1 MTKNA
6 LPVITEEEMERIRIE
21 AMDFAGIGLYRYR
34 GDGTV
39 VFMDHGAMQILD
51 IVDRFPSPKAVI
63 GHNIAELINYMGSP
77 GQLRSEIRKHGHIHN
92 YRYLFETLS
101 GKQRWALHDSYIVKK
116 PDSDEEYFQVIIR
129 DITELVKMQE
139 ELDIERERL
148 AVTLRSIGD
157 GVISTDV
164 QGRVVLLN
172 REAEKLTGWTQAEA
186 MGKPLPEVFQ
196 IVNEYSRE
204 TVPNPVDKVLAEGV
218 VVGLANHTIL
228 ISRDGTERPI
238 ADSGAPIFDRQSQV
252 IGVVLVF
259 RDVAQ
264 EREIED
270 ARQRADKLE
279 SIGILAGGIAHDF
292 NNYLTG
298 IIGNISLA
306 RLDLAGTGNSE
317 IVSLLVDAE
326 KCSQLAKRLTG
337 QLLTFSKGGEPVREP
352 VDLAKLLRST
362 AGFCLTGS
370 PVELKLEL
378 PDDLWPADVDE
389 GQVNQLV
396 DNLVINAKQA
406 MPEGGCLTV
415 TADNVQLGQ
424 EEIDDCPAGRYV
436 RIRFA
441 DTGPGIAP
449 HYRAKVFDPYF
460 TTKQNGSGIG
470 LTSCYSIAKRHNG
483 YISVDSIL
491 GKGTIFTVY
500 LPATES
506 MDDTAPAPEP
516 PDSNR
521 AQVRILLMDDKE
533 FVREICRRQLE
544 SLGHD
549 VTCVASGEEAIDVY
563 MQARDEQRPFDLLI
577 FDLTIPGGMGGVPT
591 LAKLKKMDANVRAIA
606 ASGYSNDPVMADPEA
621 YGFIK
626 SLYKPFSLDT
636 LASVL
641 ASVLPS

>member
-51 IVDRFPSPKAVI
+51 IVDRFPSPEAVI
-63 GHNIAELINYMGSP
+63 GHNIAELINYMGAP
-77 GQLRSEIRKHGHIHN
+77 GQLRSEIRKHGHIRN

-139 ELDIERERL
+139 ELDAERERL

-204 TVPNPVDKVLAEGV
+204 TVANPVDKVLREGA

-238 ADSGAPIFDRQSQV
+238 ADSGAPIFDRQSQI

-259 RDVAQ
+259 RNVAH

-326 KCSQLAKRLTG
+326 KCSQMAKRLTG
-337 QLLTFSKGGEPVREP
+337 QLLTFSKGGEPVRER
-352 VDLAKLLRST
+352 VDLAKLLRLT

-389 GQVNQLV
+389 GQINQLI

-577 FDLTIPGGMGGVPT
+577 FDLTIPGGMGGVRT

>member
-51 IVDRFPSPKAVI
+51 IVDRFPSPEAVI
-63 GHNIAELINYMGSP
+63 GHNIAELINYMGAP
-77 GQLRSEIRKHGHIHN
+77 GQLRSEIRKHGHIRN

-129 DITELVKMQE
+129 DITELVKTQE
-139 ELDIERERL
+139 ALDAERERL

-157 GVISTDV
+157 GVISADV

-172 REAEKLTGWTQAEA
+172 REAEKLTGWTQSEA
-186 MGKPLPEVFQ
+186 IGKPLADVFR
-196 IVNEYSRE
+196 IINEYSRE
-204 TVPNPVDKVLAEGV
+204 TVPSSVDKVLQEGV

-228 ISRDGTERPI
+228 ISRDGTQRPI
-238 ADSGAPIFDRQSQV
+238 ADSGAPIFDSHSQI

-259 RDVAQ
+259 RNVEH
-264 EREIED
+264 EREIDE

-306 RLDLAGTGNSE
+306 REDLAGTGNSK
-317 IVSLLVDAE
+317 IVSLLADAE
-326 KCSQLAKRLTG
+326 KCSQMAKRLTG
-337 QLLTFSKGGEPVREP
+337 QLLTFSRGGEPQKARIN
-352 VDLAKLLRST
+352 LAELLRP
-362 AGFCLTGS
+362 AVDFALAGS
-370 PVELKLEL
+370 PVKLKLEF
-378 PDDLWPADVDE
+378 PDDLWPVEVDE
-389 GQVNQLV
+389 GQISQLV

-406 MPEGGCLTV
+406 MPEGGHLTV
-415 TADNVQLGQ
+415 TADNVHLRE

-436 RIRFA
+436 RVRFA
-441 DTGPGIAP
+441 DTGTGIDP
-449 HYRAKVFDPYF
+449 RHLTKVFDPYF

-470 LTSCYSIAKRHNG
+470 LTSCYSIASRHNG
-483 YISVDSIL
+483 HISVDSVL
-491 GKGTIFTVY
+491 GKGAVFTVC
-500 LPATES
+500 LPAAEA
-506 MDDTAPAPEP
+506 MDDAAHAPPP
-516 PDSNR
+516 PDSR
-521 AQVRILLMDDKE
+521 PRVRILVMDDKD
-533 FVREICRRQLE
+533 FVRAICRRQLE
-544 SLGHD
+544 FLGHD
-549 VTCVASGEEAIDVY
+549 VTCTASGPEAIDAYV
-563 MQARDEQRPFDLLI
+563 QAREEQRPFCLLI
-577 FDLTIPGGMGGVPT
+577 LDLTIPGGMGGVRT
-591 LAKLKKMDANVRAIA
+591 LAKLKTMDPGVRAIA
-606 ASGYSNDPVMADPEA
+606 ASGYSNDPVMADPQA
-621 YGFIK
+621 YGFIDG
-626 SLYKPFSLDT
+626 LCKPFTTDT

-641 ASVLPS
+641 AAVLPG

>member
-51 IVDRFPSPKAVI
+51 IVDRFPSPEAVI
-63 GHNIAELINYMGSP
+63 GHNIAELINYMGAP
-77 GQLRSEIRKHGHIHN
+77 GQLRSEIRKQGHIRN

-101 GKQRWALHDSYIVKK
+101 GKQRWALHDSYIVKT

-139 ELDIERERL
+139 ELDAERERL

-157 GVISTDV
+157 GVISADV

-204 TVPNPVDKVLAEGV
+204 TVPNPVDKVLGEGA

-228 ISRDGTERPI
+228 ISRDGTEQPI
-238 ADSGAPIFDRQSQV
+238 ADSGAPIFDRQSQI

-259 RDVAQ
+259 RNVAH

-326 KCSQLAKRLTG
+326 KCSQMAKRLTG
-337 QLLTFSKGGEPVREP
+337 QLLTFSKGGEPVRER
-352 VDLAKLLRST
+352 VDLAKLLRLT

-389 GQVNQLV
+389 GQINQLI

-424 EEIDDCPAGRYV
+424 EEVGDCPAGRYV

-441 DTGPGIAP
+441 DTGTGIDP
-449 HYRAKVFDPYF
+449 RHRAKVFDPYF

-470 LTSCYSIAKRHNG
+470 LTSCYSIASRHNG
-483 YISVDSIL
+483 HISVDSVL
-491 GKGTIFTVY
+491 GKGTIFTVH
-500 LPATES
+500 LPAAES
-506 MDDTAPAPEP
+506 MDDTAPAPAP
-516 PDSNR
+516 PESNR
-521 AQVRILLMDDKE
+521 PQIRILLMDDKE
-533 FVREICRRQLE
+533 FVRKICRRQLE

-549 VTCVASGEEAIDVY
+549 VTCAASGEEAIDAY
-563 MQARDEQRPFDLLI
+563 IQARDEQRPFDLLI
-577 FDLTIPGGMGGVPT
+577 FDLTVPGGMGGVRT
-591 LAKLKKMDANVRAIA
+591 LAKLKTMDKNVRAIA

-641 ASVLPS
+641 ASVLPG

>member
-1 MTKNA
+1 MTKNG

-51 IVDRFPSPKAVI
+51 IVDRFPSPEAVI
-63 GHNIAELINYMGSP
+63 GHNIAELINYMGAP
-77 GQLRSEIRKHGHIHN
+77 GQLRSEIRKHGHIRN

-101 GKQRWALHDSYIVKK
+101 GKQRWALHDSYIVKT

-129 DITELVKMQE
+129 DITELVKIQE
-139 ELDIERERL
+139 ELDAERERL

-157 GVISTDV
+157 GVISADV

-204 TVPNPVDKVLAEGV
+204 TVPNPVDKVLGEGA

-228 ISRDGTERPI
+228 ISRDGTEQPI
-238 ADSGAPIFDRQSQV
+238 ADSGAPIFDRQSQI

-259 RDVAQ
+259 RNVAH

-326 KCSQLAKRLTG
+326 KCSQMAKRLTG
-337 QLLTFSKGGEPVREP
+337 QLLTFSKGGEPVRER
-352 VDLAKLLRST
+352 VDLAKLLRLT

-389 GQVNQLV
+389 GQINQLI

-415 TADNVQLGQ
+415 TGDNVQLGQ
-424 EEIDDCPAGRYV
+424 EEVGDCPAGRYV

-441 DTGPGIAP
+441 DTGTGIDP
-449 HYRAKVFDPYF
+449 RHRAKVFDPYF

-470 LTSCYSIAKRHNG
+470 LTSCYSIASRHNG
-483 YISVDSIL
+483 HISVDSVL
-491 GKGTIFTVY
+491 GKGTIFTVH
-500 LPATES
+500 LPAAES
-506 MDDTAPAPEP
+506 MDDTAPAPAP
-516 PDSNR
+516 PESNR
-521 AQVRILLMDDKE
+521 PQIRILLMDDKE
-533 FVREICRRQLE
+533 FVRKICRRQLE

-549 VTCVASGEEAIDVY
+549 VTCAASGEEAIDAY
-563 MQARDEQRPFDLLI
+563 IQARDEQRPFDLLI
-577 FDLTIPGGMGGVPT
+577 FDLTVPGGMGGVRT
-591 LAKLKKMDANVRAIA
+591 LAKLKTMDKNVRAIA

-641 ASVLPS
+641 ASVLPG